1 LNDVTD
7 ETKSTIG
14 LSELISKVKQDLLS
28 VTPGQTKDAP
38 MLFVESVELELQ
50 VTVKQE
56 GKAGIKIDVLTF
68 GGGELGGGISRDDV
82 HKVKV
87 KLSPL
92 FDKAQLLEWY
102 KDLHPN
108 EVLPAVKQSFDA
120 LLKGDDDAN
129 PSDAYDA

>member
-1 LNDVTD
+1 
-7 ETKSTIG
+7 
-14 LSELISKVKQDLLS
+14 
-28 VTPGQTKDAP
+28 
-38 MLFVESVELELQ
+38 
-50 VTVKQE
+50 
-56 GKAGIKIDVLTF
+56 
-68 GGGELGGGISRDDV
+68 
-82 HKVKV
+82 V

-108 EVLPAVKQSFDA
+108 EVLPAVKLSFDA